1 MSFFTPLRAIL
12 IAALALGVLTGAGYL
27 AQREVPEVTT
37 VASSIEP
44 IRASVLLC
52 PEPGTSGDRGVRV
65 SAAVV
70 PIEGGQSGA
79 GQSGDGRV
87 VLETLE
93 GKESARARITE
104 PGAQTEIPAQ
114 GRSLPAVRV
123 VGIGSL
129 APGLIADQWSR
140 DPRGKGRGM
149 ASTACEPA
157 ASEFWFVGGGAI
169 PGRAS
174 RIVLINPDD
183 QAAVVDLVIYGPDG
197 IVEAPAGRGLVV
209 KPGKRE
215 VIGID
220 ELAPGITTTAVHV
233 IVRTGRIGASI
244 DDDQMS
250 GLDTIG
256 TEWVPQSEAPAK
268 LVYVPG
274 VMPGPGARVLAIAAP
289 GEDDAIVGIRV
300 ISKLGTFAPADR
312 DTVTVP
318 AGSVV
323 SLDMS
328 AATGEEAV
336 TLELTSDNPIVAG
349 MRQFFGDK
357 TGGRK
362 GKKVQQETAYAA
374 GRHPFAAMAAVSGL
388 PVRPN
393 TEVRL
398 AITAPQEPVSVDL
411 TILPFA
417 GKDVPSVPTQPKRID
432 VPAGQVAWILLPE
445 PPGASWFSA
454 VVTPRTGSGPMLLS
468 HRVREKSEFG
478 DLVTG
483 YPWWPL
489 RTQVRVPTAGQDPSV
504 TVR

>member
-1 MSFFTPLRAIL
+1 MTFFTPIRAIL
-12 IAALALGVLTGAGYL
+12 VAIVALGALTGAGYL
-27 AQREVPEVTT
+27 AQREVPPVTT
-37 VASSIEP
+37 VASSVEP
-44 IRASVLLC
+44 IRAAVLLC
-52 PEPGTSGDRGVRV
+52 PEPGTGSDRGVRV

-70 PIEGGQSGA
+70 PVDAGQQGA
-79 GQSGDGRV
+79 GRA

-93 GKESARARITE
+93 GKESARAKITQ

-123 VGIGSL
+123 MGIGSL

-157 ASEFWFVGGGAI
+157 ASDFWFVGGGAI
-169 PGRAS
+169 PGRVS
-174 RIVLINPDD
+174 RIVLVNPDD
-183 QAAVVDLVIYGPDG
+183 QAALVDLVIYGPDG
-197 IVEAPAGRGLVV
+197 IVEAPGGRGLVV
-209 KPGKRE
+209 QPGKRQ

-220 ELAPGITTTAVHV
+220 ELAPGITTTAVNV

-250 GLDTIG
+250 GLDAIG
-256 TEWVPQSEAPAK
+256 TEWVPQSDPPAK
-268 LVYVPG
+268 QVYVPG

-289 GEDDAIVGIRV
+289 GEDDAIVSIKV
-300 ISKLGTFAPADR
+300 ISKFGTYAPADR
-312 DTVTVP
+312 DSITVP
-318 AGSVV
+318 ADSVV

-328 AATGEEAV
+328 TVTQEEAV
-336 TLELTSDNPIVAG
+336 TLELTSEVPIVAG

-357 TGGRK
+357 TGGKK
-362 GKKVQQETAYAA
+362 GKKIQQETAYAA
-374 GRHPFAAMAAVSGL
+374 GRHPYVATAAVSGL
-388 PVRPN
+388 PVRPD

-398 AITAPQEPVSVDL
+398 AITAPEEPVSVDL
-411 TILPFA
+411 TVLPFA
-417 GKDVPSVPTQPKRID
+417 GKDVASVPTEPRRFD
-432 VPAGQVAWILLPE
+432 VPAGEVAWVLLPE
-445 PPGASWFSA
+445 PAGASWFTA
-454 VVTPRTGSGPMLLS
+454 VVTPREGSGPMLLA

>member
-1 MSFFTPLRAIL
+1 MTFFTPLRAIL
-12 IAALALGVLTGAGYL
+12 IAILGLGILTGAGYL
-27 AQREVPEVTT
+27 AQREVPPVTT

-44 IRASVLLC
+44 IRSSVLLC

-70 PIEGGQSGA
+70 PVDGGQSGT
-79 GQSGDGRV
+79 GRA

-93 GKESARARITE
+93 GKESARARITQ

-123 VGIGSL
+123 IGVGSL

-157 ASEFWFVGGGAI
+157 ASQFWFVGGGAI
-169 PGRAS
+169 SGRVS
-174 RIVLINPDD
+174 RIVLVNPDD
-183 QAAVVDLVIYGPDG
+183 QAALVDLVIYGPDG

-209 KPGKRE
+209 QPGKRE

-220 ELAPGITTTAVHV
+220 ELAPGITTTAVNV
-233 IVRTGRIGASI
+233 IVRTGRVGASI

-250 GLDTIG
+250 GLDAIG
-256 TEWVPQSEAPAK
+256 TEWVPQSDAPAK
-268 LVYVPG
+268 KVYVPG

-289 GEDDAIVGIRV
+289 GEDDANVGIRI
-300 ISKLGTFAPADR
+300 ISKMGTYAPADR
-312 DTVTVP
+312 DTVIVP
-318 AGSVV
+318 ADSVI

-328 AATGEEAV
+328 GVTQEEAV
-336 TLELTSDNPIVAG
+336 TLELTSDVPIVAG

-357 TGGRK
+357 TGGRR
-362 GKKVQQETAYAA
+362 GKKIQQETAYAA
-374 GRHPFAAMAAVSGL
+374 GRHPYVAMGAVSGL
-388 PVRPN
+388 PVRPD

-398 AITAPQEPVSVDL
+398 AITAPEGPVSVDL

-417 GKDVPSVPTQPKRID
+417 GKDVVSSGTEPRRFD

-445 PPGASWFSA
+445 PPGASWFTA
-454 VVTPRTGSGPMLLS
+454 VVTPREGSAPMLLA

-489 RTQVRVPTAGQDPSV
+489 RTQVRVPTSGQDPSV

>member
-1 MSFFTPLRAIL
+1 MKFFTPWRAIL
-12 IAALALGVLTGAGYL
+12 VAVLALGILTGAGYL
-27 AQREVPEVTT
+27 AQREVPPVTT

-65 SAAVV
+65 SGAVV
-70 PIEGGQSGA
+70 PVPGGQA
-79 GQSGDGRV
+79 GPGRA

-93 GKESARARITE
+93 GKESARARITQ
-104 PGAQTEIPAQ
+104 PGAQNEIPAQ

-123 VGIGSL
+123 TGVGSL

-140 DPRGKGRGM
+140 DPSGKGRGM

-157 ASEFWFVGGGAI
+157 SSEFWFVGGGAI
-169 PGRAS
+169 PGRVS
-174 RIVLINPDD
+174 RIVLVNPDD
-183 QAAVVDLVIYGPDG
+183 QAAVVDLVIYGPEG

-220 ELAPGITTTAVHV
+220 ELAPGVATTAVNV

-250 GLDTIG
+250 GLDAIG
-256 TEWVPQSEAPAK
+256 TEWVPQSDAPAK
-268 LVYVPG
+268 RVYVPG
-274 VMPGPGARVLAIAAP
+274 VMPGSGARVLAIAAP
-289 GEDDAIVGIRV
+289 GDDDAIVSIRV
-300 ISKLGTFAPADR
+300 ISKVGTFAPADR
-312 DTVTVP
+312 DTVNVP

-328 AATGEEAV
+328 MASQEEAV
-336 TLELTSDNPIVAG
+336 TLELTSDTPIVAG
-349 MRQFFGDK
+349 MRQFFGEK
-357 TGGRK
+357 NGGRR
-362 GKKVQQETAYAA
+362 GKRIQQETAYAA
-374 GRHPFAAMAAVSGL
+374 GRHPYVAMAAVSGL

-398 AITAPQEPVSVDL
+398 AITAPEGPVSVDL
-411 TILPFA
+411 TILPFT
-417 GKDVPSVPTQPKRID
+417 GKDVASPPTQPRRFD
-432 VPAGQVAWILLPE
+432 VPAGQVSWILLPE
-445 PPGASWFSA
+445 PADASWFTA
-454 VVTPRTGSGPMLLS
+454 VVTPREGSGPMLLA
-468 HRVREKSEFG
+468 HRVLEKSEYG